1 MRDGDGGAG
10 VNAPLVMLAIR
21 DEQDV
26 VLARQRARQVAT
38 LLGFDE
44 HDQARIATAVSEL
57 ARCAFQDGGTG
68 EVEYDVDCGPTP
80 ALVVRV
86 GDHAS
91 ETGERESALVAAR
104 RLMDRVEID
113 TASRGSRIRA
123 AKRLRGSAPSAAELE
138 RIAAE
143 LAREAVGGPVAEL
156 RQQNLELMRALDEL
170 QARRDELS
178 RLNVELEDT
187 NRGVVALCAEL
198 DQRAEELLL
207 ASEAKSRF
215 LSNVSHELRTP
226 LSSVL
231 ALSEL
236 LLQRADGPLTD
247 EQERQVR
254 YIREAGETLFALVN
268 GLLDLARIEA
278 GKTEVEVKD
287 FEVRGLFASLRGMF
301 RPLHGNP
308 AVALVFEDANGLPKL
323 RTDELKLAQVLRNL
337 IANAL
342 KFTEQGEV
350 RISATGSQDR
360 SRVRL
365 TVADTGI
372 GIRPA
377 DMERIFD
384 EFVQIESHQQRRV
397 KGTGLGLPLS
407 RRLTELLGGT
417 LTVESE
423 PGRGSTF
430 TAEIP
435 AVYSAFEQRLAP
447 TETPS
452 TAASAVLEG
461 VRVLVIE
468 DDEAMRYIV
477 RGTLAAH
484 GCEVLEAPDG
494 DAGLRTALERGPHV
508 VVLDLKLPR
517 RDGLSVL
524 RELRADPKAG
534 RIPVIVHTAQR
545 LDEDERA
552 WVEQHADAILDK
564 HAGHAE
570 ELVAAVFR
578 AAAGTRA

>member
-1 MRDGDGGAG
+1 M
-10 VNAPLVMLAIR
+10 NAPLLMLAIR

-26 VLARQRARQVAT
+26 VLARQRARQVAA

-44 HDQARIATAVSEL
+44 QDQARIATAVSEL
-57 ARCAFQDGGTG
+57 ARYAFQHGGTG
-68 EVEYDVDCGPTP
+68 EVEYDVDCGPAP
-80 ALVVRV
+80 ALIVRV

-91 ETGERESALVAAR
+91 ETVERSSALVAAR
-104 RLMDRVEID
+104 RLMDSVEID
-113 TASRGSRIRA
+113 TAPRGSRIRV
-123 AKRLRGSAPSAAELE
+123 AKRLRGGAPSAADLE
-138 RIAAE
+138 RIAAV

-170 QARRDELS
+170 QARRDELA

-198 DQRAEELLL
+198 DERAEELRQ

-215 LSNVSHELRTP
+215 LSSVSHELRTP

-236 LLQRADGPLTD
+236 LLQRADGPLSD

-254 YIREAGETLFALVN
+254 YIREAGETLLALVN
-268 GLLDLARIEA
+268 ELLDLARIEA
-278 GKTEVEVKD
+278 GKTEVEVKE

-301 RPLHGNP
+301 RPLHRNT
-308 AVALVFEDANGLPKL
+308 AVALLFEDADGLPRL

-337 IANAL
+337 ISNAL

-350 RISATGSQDR
+350 RISAVGSEDG
-360 SRVRL
+360 SRVRF
-365 TVADTGI
+365 TVADTGL
-372 GIRPA
+372 GIRT
-377 DMERIFD
+377 DDIERIFD
-384 EFVQIESHQQRRV
+384 EFVQIESHLQRRV
-397 KGTGLGLPLS
+397 KGTGLGLPVS

-417 LTVESE
+417 LTGQSE

-430 TAEIP
+430 TAEVP
-435 AVYSAFEQRLAP
+435 AVYSELEERPAP
-447 TETPS
+447 ADTAT
-452 TAASAVLEG
+452 TAAPAVLEG
-461 VRVLVIE
+461 VCVLVIE
-468 DDEAMRYIV
+468 DDDAMRYIV
-477 RGTLAAH
+477 RRTLAAH

-494 DAGLRTALERGPHV
+494 DAGLRAALEREPHV
-508 VVLDLKLPR
+508 VVLDLKLPG

-534 RIPVIVHTAQR
+534 RTPVIVHTSQALGEQ
-545 LDEDERA
+545 ERA
-552 WVEQHADAILDK
+552 WLEQHADVILDK
-564 HAGHAE
+564 QAGHTD
-570 ELVAAVFR
+570 ELVAAVVK